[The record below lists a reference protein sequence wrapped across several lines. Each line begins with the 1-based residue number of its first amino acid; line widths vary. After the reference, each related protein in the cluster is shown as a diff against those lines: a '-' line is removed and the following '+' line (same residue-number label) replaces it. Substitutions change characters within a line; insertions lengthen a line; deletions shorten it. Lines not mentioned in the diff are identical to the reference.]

1 MLGAIIGDIAGSR
14 FEWHPKKDKDFE
26 LLTHVGGC
34 RPTDDTIMTIAIAN
48 SILDCNGNYS
58 SLSENATKYMQLFG
72 RKYPH
77 AGYGGHFGGWLLAE
91 DPHPYNSYG
100 NGSAMRVSPCAY
112 AANTLEDAIK
122 LSRAVTEVTHNH
134 PEGIKGAEAVTAA
147 IFLALHGKSILEIR
161 DYVNKHYYPMDF
173 TLDSIRDGYKFD
185 VTCQGS
191 VPQAIMAFLESSD
204 FEDAVR
210 NAISLGGDADTQAA
224 IAGSIAEAYYGI
236 PAEVRKLALS
246 FLNEDMLDV
255 VNRFESKYG
264 IRLQKDVDDYALR
277 KEYKPTAEDE
287 QKAYESMTRED
298 RITLALDITDTATE
312 EEKVRVMRA
321 NELHSF
327 LYAACTI
334 LFGSVLPS
342 KYKTYVLPLMFLK
355 RICDCYDEET
365 EDARKK
371 YGTNWTEFGEG
382 EIHRFVIPTGCHWR
396 DIRNCSENVGSA
408 ILNSMQGIENA
419 NIDTLSG
426 IFMGFS
432 GAEWT
437 NKSNLPDRKLKDL
450 IEHFSTRNLGN
461 AYYEADIM
469 GDANEYL
476 IRHFADDDNKN
487 AGDYFTPRTI
497 VKLLIKMLAPEEG
510 HTIYDPSCGT
520 GGMLIEY
527 IRQTHSKAG
536 TGQYVYGQEK
546 MVSTSSIARMNL
558 YLHGIEDFHIK
569 TGDTL
574 RNPLFIHREQ
584 LQKFDYVVANP
595 PFGLDGWGADQ
606 FETDVWGRNIW
617 GAPSDSS
624 ADYAWIQHIVSS
636 MKEKAGRA
644 AVIMPQGVL
653 FHGGK
658 EGKIRE
664 ELVKSH
670 KLEAVLALPA
680 GVFYGA
686 GVSACVLFM
695 NNQKV
700 SEREGKVILIDASS
714 IVHAR
719 PAQKYMD
726 ENDIERV
733 YKYFSDYEDVIDY
746 VKVVTEEEIANK
758 GYTLSVNTYIE
769 KTPPEQIDPKK
780 VKTDYLKAYDEML
793 ACEEKLRSL
802 LKKGGYIE

>member
-14 FEWHPKKDKDFE
+14 FEWDPIKNKDFE
-26 LLTHVGGC
+26 LMTHVGGC
-34 RPTDDTIMTIAIAN
+34 RPTDDSIMTIALAAAV
-48 SILDCNGNYS
+48 LDCDGDYS
-58 SLSENATKYMQLFG
+58 DLSEKAIKYMRSYG

-77 AGYGGHFGGWLLAE
+77 AGYGGSFNAWLSSIL
-91 DPHPYNSYG
+91 PQPYNSFG
-100 NGSAMRVSPCAY
+100 NGSAMRVSSCAY
-112 AANTLEDAIK
+112 VANTLDEALEIC
-122 LSRAVTEVTHNH
+122 RAVTAVTHNH

-147 IFLALHGKSILEIR
+147 IYLALHGGSILEIR
-161 DYVNKHYYPMDF
+161 DYINRHYYPMDF
-173 TLDSIRDGYKFD
+173 KLDSIRDSYSFD

-236 PAEVRKLALS
+236 PAEMRKLAFT
-246 FLNEDMLDV
+246 FLDEDMIGV
-255 VNRFESKYG
+255 VNRFEGKYG
-264 IRLQKDVDDYALR
+264 IHLQKNQDDIVFR
-277 KEYKPTAEDE
+277 NEFKPTE
-287 QKAYESMTRED
+287 QKTYEGLSREEQ
-298 RITLALDITDTATE
+298 ITLAVEITESATE
-312 EEKVRVMRA
+312 EEKIRIMRA
-321 NELHSF
+321 GELHSF

-334 LFGSVLPS
+334 LYGSVLPS

-365 EDARKK
+365 ENARKK
-371 YGTNWTEFGEG
+371 YGAGWVEFGED
-382 EIHRFVIPTGCHWR
+382 EIHRFIIPTGCHWS
-396 DIRNCSENVGSA
+396 DIRNCVENVGST
-408 ILNSMQGIENA
+408 ILNAMQGIENA

-432 GAEWT
+432 GADWT
-437 NKSNLPDRKLKDL
+437 NKSSLPDRKLKDL
-450 IEHFSTRNLGN
+450 VEHFSERNLGN
-461 AYYEADIM
+461 EHYDADIM

-527 IRQTHSKAG
+527 VRQTHSRAG
-536 TGQYVYGQEK
+536 AGQFVYGQEK

-558 YLHGIEDFHIK
+558 YLHGIEDFHIA

-574 RNPLFIHREQ
+574 RNPLFIHRGQ

-606 FETDVWGRNIW
+606 FETDIWGRNIW
-617 GAPSDSS
+617 GCPSNSNV
-624 ADYAWIQHIVSS
+624 DYAWIQHIVYF
-636 MKEKAGRA
+636 MKDKAGRA

-664 ELVKSH
+664 ALIKSH

-695 NNQKV
+695 NNKKPA
-700 SEREGKVILIDASS
+700 EREGKVILIDAGS

-719 PAQKYMD
+719 RAQKYMD
-726 ENDIERV
+726 DGDIEKV
-733 YKYFSDYEDVIDY
+733 YQFFSDYVDVIDY
-746 VKVVTEEEIANK
+746 AKVVTEEEIEEK
-758 GYTLSVNTYIE
+758 GFTLSVNTYIE
-769 KTPPEQIDPKK
+769 KTPQEQIDPKK
-780 VKTDYLKAYDEML
+780 VKTDYIKAYEEVID
-793 ACEEKLRSL
+793 CEERLKTLLR
-802 LKKGGYIE
+802 KGGYIG